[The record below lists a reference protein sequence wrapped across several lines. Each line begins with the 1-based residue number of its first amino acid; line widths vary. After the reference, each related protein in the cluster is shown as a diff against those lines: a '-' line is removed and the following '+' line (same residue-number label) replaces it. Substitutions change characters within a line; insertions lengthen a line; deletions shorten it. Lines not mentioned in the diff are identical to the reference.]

1 MKLFYQPVDLR
12 SRQTMIRFLTQHFRY
27 PTMNSWNRSIS
38 YACNLKLY
46 NLGLER
52 EIEDKLY
59 ELIQT
64 QEFFDIQAEM
74 FSAFG
79 SQHQFRWQVG
89 MNGRSSGY
97 LVLYQGELKP
107 SGYQSYCTSCG
118 QRNYQKAT
126 DTNNICGV
134 CRQPTRVNFPRTHMQ
149 VGTFPGRGTDDNE
162 NFEDWNMYDLRDRVG
177 LVQELDQ
184 LADKMVAEAL
194 HLAQNFDIAEE
205 EYYVPQKR
213 MVLVESAV

>member
-1 MKLFYQPVDLR
+1 MKRFYQSADLR
-12 SRQTMIRFLTQHFRY
+12 SRQTMTSFLTEHFRY
-27 PTMNSWNRSIS
+27 PTMNSWNRSTS

-74 FSAFG
+74 LSAFG
-79 SQHQFRWQVG
+79 NQHQFRWQVG

-107 SGYQSYCTSCG
+107 SGS
-118 QRNYQKAT
+118 
-126 DTNNICGV
+126 V
-134 CRQPTRVNFPRTHMQ
+134 LLH
-149 VGTFPGRGTDDNE
+149 E
-162 NFEDWNMYDLRDRVG
+162 LR
-177 LVQELDQ
+177 
-184 LADKMVAEAL
+184 
-194 HLAQNFDIAEE
+194 EE
-205 EYYVPQKR
+205 ELSEGYGNSQYLWRLP
-213 MVLVESAV
+213 SANPGELSSHASAGEYIPGARYG